1 MSMAIISGL
10 MMIIS
15 GFDRELERL
24 DEFPC
29 VILAFSGRFRRIWAP
44 TGFVL

>member
-1 MSMAIISGL
+1 MFMTFISEL

-24 DEFPC
+24 DEFSC
-29 VILAFSGRFRRIWAP
+29 VILAFSGRFRPVWASS
-44 TGFVL
+44 GSVH